1 MTILHLW
8 DDNNVYQ
15 FLGFGKSLIDV
26 LGNRTNHDGIIPE
39 SESEDFPAKP
49 GTWQAS

>member
-15 FLGFGKSLIDV
+15 FLGLGSSLIDV
-26 LGNRTNHDGIIPE
+26 LRNRTNHDGIIPE
-39 SESEDFPAKP
+39 SEIEDFATKP
-49 GTWQAS
+49 GT